1 MCVVPIRNSAVFVVV
16 LLVTAINSF
25 SQVQGGGSVSSGGIG
40 KAYEAAGKSAAARE
54 LQRRI
59 DGGLLKSAV
68 ARSKGGRPKTAQ
80 LRPSSSSPQVPGRPA
95 AIPSNSNTPAF
106 TEFTPARNTGFET
119 TFANSIGGTEQ
130 EKEFI
135 RQVVGA
141 TKTAFEQEVSAKGR
155 PNNLAAAMTFFV
167 ATMATVYHNDPEPSD
182 AAIDKLW
189 DGLNE
194 TLNELPGVAGMTDAE
209 KQIMYDTL
217 VAYSGLVLTGHL
229 VAQQTGDADTRK
241 IYKAL
246 AGVLIQTVLKTDPEK
261 LRFTSTG
268 LIVGG

>member
-1 MCVVPIRNSAVFVVV
+1 
-16 LLVTAINSF
+16 
-25 SQVQGGGSVSSGGIG
+25 
-40 KAYEAAGKSAAARE
+40 
-54 LQRRI
+54 
-59 DGGLLKSAV
+59 
-68 ARSKGGRPKTAQ
+68 
-80 LRPSSSSPQVPGRPA
+80 
-95 AIPSNSNTPAF
+95 
-106 TEFTPARNTGFET
+106 
-119 TFANSIGGTEQ
+119 
-130 EKEFI
+130 
-135 RQVVGA
+135 
-141 TKTAFEQEVSAKGR
+141 
-155 PNNLAAAMTFFV
+155 MTFFV

-229 VAQQTGDADTRK
+229 VAQQTGDPDTRK

-268 LIVGG
+268 LVVGG